1 MVIGDH
7 FGGGDHFD
15 GGDHFGGGTPG
26 VRAIHA
32 GINND
37 CSETNSS
44 YLRACLHGTAG
55 PQVGEV
61 TCGESVHLSRT
72 RDKTKIRD
80 YMDRRVTSTTWG
92 SLPPCKQ
99 ALNHKGASSTCSTL
113 SLTLQGKPNNFQ

>member
-1 MVIGDH
+1 MNSLWFQRYRNDS
-7 FGGGDHFD
+7 FD
-15 GGDHFGGGTPG
+15 EASRGRHVGELKDTQASPG

-44 YLRACLHGTAG
+44 YLRACLHASAG

-61 TCGESVHLSRT
+61 TCGESVHLSGT

-92 SLPPCKQ
+92 SLPP
-99 ALNHKGASSTCSTL
+99 
-113 SLTLQGKPNNFQ
+113 